1 MAGPRYN
8 RPGERSKPS
17 VYLIIMGSVFVATFL
32 IAVWVF
38 SAPSAVPEQ
47 SGGSAITKQEAKNP
61 VETVEDTPS
70 DVSDNSAADEGTAKN
85 TEEEG
90 VEPLP
95 KEEETLPTVTDDVKE
110 DVLVKEDKTSPVL
123 DETTKEETPSK
134 ENEGTNIEENVDS
147 KSSLPDS
154 ISGQAELGTE
164 SKEVNNTKFETQ
176 VQESKEEKVVQNGS
190 SSDDEESTSADAT
203 STVANTLEEGSLN
216 WKLCTFEGAQDYIP
230 CLDNKK
236 AIRKLPSTKH
246 YEHRER
252 HCPTEEELPKCLVPL
267 PKGYR
272 TSIKWPSSRNQVAF
286 STSTRIGIRFRY
298 FPV

>member
-1 MAGPRYN
+1 MAGSRHN

-17 VYLIIMGSVFVATFL
+17 VYLVIMGSAFVAAFL

-47 SGGSAITKQEAKNP
+47 SGASAITKQETKNP

-70 DVSDNSAADEGTAKN
+70 DVSDSSAGEEGMAKN
-85 TEEEG
+85 MEEEL
-90 VEPLP
+90 VEPSP
-95 KEEETLPTVTDDVKE
+95 KDDETLPTVKEDETLPTVKE
-110 DVLVKEDKTSPVL
+110 DALVKEDEIS
-123 DETTKEETPSK
+123 KEETPSK
-134 ENEGTNIEENVDS
+134 EDEGKNIEENVDS
-147 KSSLPDS
+147 KSKLPES

-164 SKEVNNTKFETQ
+164 NKEVNNTKFETQ
-176 VQESKEEKVVQNGS
+176 VQESKEEKAVQNVL
-190 SSDDEESTSADAT
+190 SSDDEDSTSTGAT
-203 STVANTLEEGSLN
+203 STVDNPLEEGSLN

-236 AIRKLPSTKH
+236 ALQKLPSTKH

-267 PKGYR
+267 PKGYKLP
-272 TSIKWPSSRNQVAF
+272 IKWPTSRNQV
-286 STSTRIGIRFRY
+286 T
-298 FPV
+298 P